1 LAVAEGEQHPPL
13 RITDPS
19 TPLAGSVRI
28 YSYAPCT
35 TCRKALAWLQ
45 DHGISADV
53 RDISQIPP
61 SRQDLEEALRQLG
74 SRSRLFNTSGQRYR
88 ALGAERVAAMDDGAA
103 LEALAS
109 DGMLIK
115 RPFLITAQGRIVTG
129 FRPQEWQNL
138 LKPSVAG

>member
-1 LAVAEGEQHPPL
+1 M
-13 RITDPS
+13 
-19 TPLAGSVRI
+19 AGSVRI
-28 YSYAPCT
+28 YSYGPCT

-53 RDISQIPP
+53 RDISQTPP

-88 ALGAERVAAMDDGAA
+88 ALGAERVAALTDGAA
-103 LEALAS
+103 LDALAA

-115 RPFLITAQGRIVTG
+115 RPFLITAQGRISTG
-129 FRPQEWQNL
+129 FRPQQWQEL
-138 LKPSVAG
+138 LHCGEAE